1 MKKTKGLLKTYLRLM
16 RNPVLMFI
24 TFGMAIEAAVIFG
37 FSTFFAKYLESQ
49 FEVTASFADL
59 LTG

>member
-1 MKKTKGLLKTYLRLM
+1 M